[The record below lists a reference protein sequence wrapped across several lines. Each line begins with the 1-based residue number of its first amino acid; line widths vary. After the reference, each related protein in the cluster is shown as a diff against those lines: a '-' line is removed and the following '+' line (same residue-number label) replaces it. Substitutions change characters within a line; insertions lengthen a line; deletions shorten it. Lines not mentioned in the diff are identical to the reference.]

1 MRPVRTIAALVLA
14 TVGMLTL
21 AAAPAGAAPAT
32 LQVSPASVTAGDT
45 VTVSGSLGPGEAGSE
60 CASRLLL
67 LSRAFDDAEDFAGV
81 PMVVAAVKPDG
92 AFAATTRIPRSRA
105 AGSYTISGRCGG
117 GNIGASA
124 TLTVRAAPAATTT
137 PAGSPSATA
146 APATAP
152 SATRRPQAS
161 TPVAGSATQPATP
174 AADRLADRW
183 VVPGLVALASGALA
197 ALAVWLLYRRL
208 HPAGP
213 GR

>member
-45 VTVSGSLGPGEAGSE
+45 VTVSGSLGPDEAGSE

-124 TLTVRAAPAATTT
+124 TLEVRAAPTPTTT
-137 PAGSPSATA
+137 PAPTPPATASPVTQPAAA
-146 APATAP
+146 APAD
-152 SATRRPQAS
+152 
-161 TPVAGSATQPATP
+161 AGPGTQPA
-174 AADRLADRW
+174 AATADHLAGRW
-183 VVPGLVALASGALA
+183 IIPGLAALASGILA
-197 ALAVWLLYRRL
+197 ALGVWLLYRRR
-208 HPAGP
+208 HPAGL